1 MTELLTLLFQAV
13 IMVAIAAAGI
23 AIRTYVIP
31 WIKQKMIEKDIQIS
45 QAEWDLAQN
54 IIITLVTSA
63 FRLKNAGKIEDAKE
77 YVMALAKT
85 QLEEV
90 GIMLSEEMIDEIRRA
105 AVLEWETSIK
115 QLEDEIVTEEKPA
128 LGTGELE
135 AEGVQD

>member
-1 MTELLTLLFQAV
+1 MAEILTLLFQAV

-115 QLEDEIVTEEKPA
+115 QLEDEIVTEEEPA

-135 AEGVQD
+135 TEGV

>member
-63 FRLKNAGKIEDAKE
+63 FRLKNKGQITDAKE
-77 YVMALAKT
+77 YVMKLAKE

-90 GIMLSEEMIDEIRRA
+90 GIVLSDEMIDEIRRA
-105 AVLEWETSIK
+105 AVLEWEASMK
-115 QLEDEIVTEEKPA
+115 QLEDEIVTEEPS

-135 AEGVQD
+135 VEGVQG

>member
-115 QLEDEIVTEEKPA
+115 QLEDEIVTEEPA

-135 AEGVQD
+135 AEEVQD

>member
-1 MTELLTLLFQAV
+1 MAEILTLLFQAV

-115 QLEDEIVTEEKPA
+115 QLEDEIVTEEPT

-135 AEGVQD
+135 VEGVQN